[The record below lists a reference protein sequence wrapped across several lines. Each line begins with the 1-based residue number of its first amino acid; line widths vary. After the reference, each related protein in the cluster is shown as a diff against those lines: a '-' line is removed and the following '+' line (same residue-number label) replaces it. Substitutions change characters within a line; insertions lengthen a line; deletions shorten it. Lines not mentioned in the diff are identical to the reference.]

1 MHLPILVALPLIITI
16 LLIIIVQEL
25 FFFGC
30 RSSPSTLPPTTTSP
44 TTTSPT
50 TNQTIESVD
59 HVLTIIHCNLPS
71 KEVGDS
77 FSVSQSVNQSLHPN
91 PSSRWIVC
99 WSVVSSPAG
108 GSQYRQTCRIGSIF
122 VYSSV
127 IIINRQITRRS
138 RSIISCVL
146 DGGGWYRGILG
157 MYLPLAI

>member
-1 MHLPILVALPLIITI
+1 MYLPILVALPLIITI

-44 TTTSPT
+44 TTS
-50 TNQTIESVD
+50 QTIESVD

-77 FSVSQSVNQSLHPN
+77 FSVSQSVSQSVPASE
-91 PSSRWIVC
+91 PQQSGW
-99 WSVVSSPAG
+99 VVGRSLVHLQAVL
-108 GSQYRQTCRIGSIF
+108 SQYSQTCRIGSVFI
-122 VYSSV
+122 YSSL

-138 RSIISCVL
+138 RSIISSVVV
-146 DGGGWYRGILG
+146 DTGWYA
-157 MYLPLAI
+157 MQQV

>member
-1 MHLPILVALPLIITI
+1 MYLPILVALPLIITI

-44 TTTSPT
+44 TTS
-50 TNQTIESVD
+50 QTIESVD

-77 FSVSQSVNQSLHPN
+77 FSVSQSVSQSVPASEPN
-91 PSSRWIVC
+91 PSSRW
-99 WSVVSSPAG
+99 VVGRSLVHLQAVL
-108 GSQYRQTCRIGSIF
+108 SQYRQTCRIGSVFI
-122 VYSSV
+122 YSSL

-138 RSIISCVL
+138 RSIISSVVV
-146 DGGGWYRGILG
+146 DTGWYA
-157 MYLPLAI
+157 M